1 MDNTI
6 LTILPSCS
14 FPSSSQYAVH
24 QAQAPTFTFDAHI
37 QDDTRKKVFTPGE
50 LVAGVVKIKKDD
62 VGDVKSAWIELV
74 GEQMTQYGDKLFN
87 PDLQPYQHMEKT
99 FFNVR
104 QDLPAE
110 GVMGDWTYYNF
121 CVWTPDSDQYVPA
134 GSTEGAADRKPLPP
148 SLVVQPGNAKH
159 SLQPVVY
166 SGVHLFAGG

>member
-1 MDNTI
+1 
-6 LTILPSCS
+6 
-14 FPSSSQYAVH
+14 
-24 QAQAPTFTFDAHI
+24 
-37 QDDTRKKVFTPGE
+37 
-50 LVAGVVKIKKDD
+50 
-62 VGDVKSAWIELV
+62 
-74 GEQMTQYGDKLFN
+74 MTQYGDKLFN

-148 SLVVQPGNAKH
+148 SLVVQPGNTKH
-159 SLQPVVY
+159 SFQPVAY
-166 SGVHLFAGG
+166 SEFICLPMVERRADCCGRSVLRPRLC